1 MTVPASIQQFL
12 KKHNVNYSLADLP
25 AMAFAEVH
33 AIATPQTQQVAR
45 AQLLQNTGKKK
56 LLAITP
62 SQSILNL
69 EAIEAAMGE
78 KYQPLT
84 GEALSIVM
92 SKLGLECMAAMPN
105 IGNLPTIVDSKLLEH
120 NTLLLAVGVD
130 NQHIQL
136 DGESFQKLIDST
148 IVNEIA
154 KPLTLF
160 NEEIN
165 RQKDMEQIA
174 ASVTQF
180 TELRIKQR
188 LEETLELPPL
198 PAIARRIISLR
209 VDPNADVSDLCEVVE
224 LDGSLAA
231 QVVSWAASPYYSAP
245 GTIKSIHDAVV
256 RVLGFDMV
264 MSLALGLALG
274 STMKLP
280 AFRPDGCLTYWEQS
294 VYVAACTEA
303 LISCMPREVRPSYGS
318 AYLSGL
324 LHNFGYLITAEV
336 FSEKFKTI
344 CEHTEANPHIPVQT
358 VEQQIIGVDRDQLAA
373 WLMDFWHIPEEVSTA
388 LRHQSN
394 PDYDGEHWEYPLLIH
409 ITKKLLNEKGIRT
422 GVAPE
427 PLDNKLLARFQLDRD
442 DAMEAIDMILESQD
456 MLQEIAEK
464 MQG

>member
-12 KKHNVNYSLADLP
+12 KKHKVNYSLADMP
-25 AMAFAEVH
+25 ALAFADVH
-33 AIATPQTQQVAR
+33 KVAASQTQQVAR
-45 AQLLQNTGKKK
+45 AQLLQNSEKKK

-62 SQSILNL
+62 NQSILDL
-69 EAIEAAMGE
+69 EAIEGVMGSE
-78 KYQPLT
+78 YQPLI
-84 GEALSIVM
+84 GEALSSVM
-92 SKLGLECMAAMPN
+92 SKLGLECMAAMPK

-120 NTLLLAVGVD
+120 ETLLLAVGVD
-130 NQHIQL
+130 NQHVQL
-136 DGESFQKLIDST
+136 DGDSFQRLIDST
-148 IVNEIA
+148 TVSDIA
-154 KPLTLF
+154 KPLAAI
-160 NEEIN
+160 NQEINPEKDVEEIT
-165 RQKDMEQIA
+165 

-198 PAIARRIISLR
+198 PAIAQRIISLR
-209 VDPNADVSDLCEVVE
+209 IDPNADVSDLCEVVE

-264 MSLALGLALG
+264 MSLSLGLALG
-274 STMKLP
+274 STLKLP
-280 AFRPDGCLTYWEQS
+280 TFRPDGCLSYWEQS

-303 LISCMPREVRPSYGS
+303 LISCMPREMRPSYGS

-344 CEHTEANPHIPVQT
+344 CEHTDANAHVPVQM

-373 WLMDFWHIPEEVSTA
+373 WLMDFWHIPEEVCTA
-388 LRHQSN
+388 LRHQTN
-394 PDYDGEHWEYPLLIH
+394 PDYEGEHWEYPLLIH
-409 ITKKLLNEKGIRT
+409 ITKKLLTEKGIRT
-422 GVAPE
+422 GVSTE
-427 PLDNKLLARFQLDRD
+427 PVDDKVLARFQLKRA